1 MSYSN
6 DSGSQSHIPANFRLQ
21 FTEQQIHSRVKEL
34 GAEVDHWC
42 KSVWADSRTDVV
54 AIPVLRG
61 GVYFFADLSRHITSS
76 IEIAPV
82 RTSAYDAGT
91 NTARQEITVDQFADP
106 VQIKGRV
113 VLVVDDVCDSGRTL
127 EQLERSLI
135 ERGAR
140 EVRTVVL
147 IRRLLPR
154 PTFVPC
160 WVGLEYSGPEWFVG
174 YGMDDNERYRNLPAV
189 YTIGKNEE

>member
-1 MSYSN
+1 VSYSN
-6 DSGSQSHIPANFRLQ
+6 DSGSQRHIPANFRLQ
-21 FTEQQIHSRVKEL
+21 YSQEQILSRVKEL
-34 GAEVDHWC
+34 GAEIDEWC
-42 KSVWADSRTDVV
+42 KSVWRESRTDVV

-61 GVYFFADLSRHITSS
+61 GVYFFADLSRHIGSS

-82 RTSAYDAGT
+82 KTSAYDAGT
-91 NTARQEITVDQFADP
+91 NAAKEVTVDQFADP

-113 VLVVDDVCDSGRTL
+113 VLVVEDVCDSGRTL
-127 EQLERSLI
+127 EQLERSLL

-147 IRRLLPR
+147 VRRLLPR

-174 YGMDDNERYRNLPAV
+174 YGMDDNERYRNLPDV
-189 YTIGKNEE
+189 YVIGRNDQ

>member
-1 MSYSN
+1 VSYSN
-6 DSGSQSHIPANFRLQ
+6 DSGSRHHIPANFKLQ
-21 FTEQQIHSRVKEL
+21 FSRDRIHSRVKEL
-34 GAEVDHWC
+34 GAEIDEWC
-42 KSVWADSRTDVV
+42 KSVWTESRTDVV

-61 GVYFFADLSRHITSS
+61 GVYFFADLSRCISSS

-82 RTSAYDAGT
+82 KTSAYDAGT
-91 NTARQEITVDQFADP
+91 NSVKEVTVEQFADP

-127 EQLERSLI
+127 EQLEKSLL

-147 IRRLLPR
+147 VRRLLPR

-174 YGMDDNERYRNLPAV
+174 YGMDDNERYRNLSDV
-189 YTIGKNEE
+189 YVIGRND

>member
-6 DSGSQSHIPANFRLQ
+6 DSGSQRHIPANFRLQ
-21 FTEQQIHSRVKEL
+21 FSQQQILSRVKEL
-34 GAEVDHWC
+34 GAEIDEWC
-42 KSVWADSRTDVV
+42 KSVWRESRTDVV

-61 GVYFFADLSRHITSS
+61 GVYFFADLSRHISSS

-82 RTSAYDAGT
+82 KTSAYDAGT
-91 NTARQEITVDQFADP
+91 NAAKEVTVDQFADP

-127 EQLERSLI
+127 EQLERSLL

-147 IRRLLPR
+147 VRRLLPR

-174 YGMDDNERYRNLPAV
+174 YGMDDNERYRNLPDV
-189 YTIGKNEE
+189 YVIGRND

>member
-6 DSGSQSHIPANFRLQ
+6 DSGSQRHIPANFRLQ
-21 FTEQQIHSRVKEL
+21 YSQEQILSRVKEL
-34 GAEVDHWC
+34 GAEIDEWC
-42 KSVWADSRTDVV
+42 KSVWRESRTDVV

-61 GVYFFADLSRHITSS
+61 GVYFFADLSRHIGSS

-82 RTSAYDAGT
+82 KTSAYDAGT
-91 NTARQEITVDQFADP
+91 NAAKEVTVDQFADP

-127 EQLERSLI
+127 EQLEKSLL

-147 IRRLLPR
+147 VRRLLPR

-174 YGMDDNERYRNLPAV
+174 YGMDDNERYRNLPDV
-189 YTIGKNEE
+189 YVIGRND

>member
-1 MSYSN
+1 VSYSN
-6 DSGSQSHIPANFRLQ
+6 DSGSQRLIPANFQ
-21 FTEQQIHSRVKEL
+21 IQYSQEQIASRVKEL
-34 GAEVDHWC
+34 GIEVDQWC

-61 GVYFFADLSRHITSS
+61 GVYFFADLSREITSS

-91 NTARQEITVDQFADP
+91 NAAKEVSVEQFADP

-113 VLVVDDVCDSGRTL
+113 VLIVDDVCDSGRTL
-127 EQLERSLI
+127 EQLEKALI

-140 EVRTVVL
+140 EVRSVVL

-160 WVGLEYSGPEWFVG
+160 WVGFEYTGPEWFVG
-174 YGMDDNERYRNLPAV
+174 YGMDDSERYRNLPDV
-189 YTIGKNEE
+189 HTIGRNAS

>member
-1 MSYSN
+1 VTYSN
-6 DSGSQSHIPANFRLQ
+6 DSGSMHHIPANFRLQ
-21 FTEQQIHSRVKEL
+21 FSQQQIHSRVKEL
-34 GAEVDHWC
+34 GAEIDEWC
-42 KSVWADSRTDVV
+42 KSVWRESRTDVV

-61 GVYFFADLSRHITSS
+61 GVYFFSDISRAITSS

-82 RTSAYDAGT
+82 KTSAYDAGT
-91 NTARQEITVDQFADP
+91 NSAKELTVEQFADP

-127 EQLERSLI
+127 EQLEKSLL

-160 WVGLEYSGPEWFVG
+160 WVGVEYSGPEWFVG
-174 YGMDDNERYRNLPAV
+174 YGMDDNERYRNLPDV
-189 YTIGKNEE
+189 YIIGRNEQ

>member
-6 DSGSQSHIPANFRLQ
+6 DSGSRRHIPANFQLQ
-21 FTEQQIHSRVKEL
+21 YSREQIASRVKEL
-34 GAEVDHWC
+34 GAEIDQWA
-42 KSVWADSRTDVV
+42 KSVWTESRTDVV

-61 GVYFFADLSRHITSS
+61 GVYFFADLSREISSS

-82 RTSAYDAGT
+82 KTSAYDAGS
-91 NTARQEITVDQFADP
+91 NAPKEVTVEQFADP

-113 VLVVDDVCDSGRTL
+113 VLIVDDVCDSGRTL
-127 EQLERSLI
+127 EQLEKALL

-140 EVRTVVL
+140 EVRSVVL
-147 IRRLLPR
+147 VRRLLPR

-160 WVGLEYSGPEWFVG
+160 WVGLEYTGPEWFVG
-174 YGMDDNERYRNLPAV
+174 YGMDDSERYRNLPDV
-189 YTIGKNEE
+189 YIIGRDA

>member
-1 MSYSN
+1 VSYSN
-6 DSGSQSHIPANFRLQ
+6 DSGSQRHIPANFRIQ
-21 FTEQQIHSRVKEL
+21 YSQQQILSRVKEL
-34 GAEVDHWC
+34 GAEIDEWC
-42 KSVWADSRTDVV
+42 KSVWRESRTDVV

-61 GVYFFADLSRHITSS
+61 GVYFFADLSRHIGSS

-82 RTSAYDAGT
+82 KTSAYDAGT
-91 NTARQEITVDQFADP
+91 NAAKEVTVDQFADP

-127 EQLERSLI
+127 EQLERSLL

-147 IRRLLPR
+147 VRRLLPR

-174 YGMDDNERYRNLPAV
+174 YGMDDNERYRNLPDV
-189 YTIGKNEE
+189 YVIGRNE

>member
-6 DSGSQSHIPANFRLQ
+6 DSGSRHHIPANFKLQ
-21 FTEQQIHSRVKEL
+21 FSRDRIHSRVKEL
-34 GAEVDHWC
+34 GAEIDEWC
-42 KSVWADSRTDVV
+42 KSVWTESRTDVV

-61 GVYFFADLSRHITSS
+61 GVYFFADLSRCISSS

-82 RTSAYDAGT
+82 KTSAYDAGT
-91 NTARQEITVDQFADP
+91 NSVKEVTVEQFADP

-127 EQLERSLI
+127 EQLEKSLL

-147 IRRLLPR
+147 VRRLLPR

-174 YGMDDNERYRNLPAV
+174 YGMDDNERYRNLSDV
-189 YTIGKNEE
+189 YVIGRND

>member
-6 DSGSQSHIPANFRLQ
+6 DSGSRHHIPANFKLQ
-21 FTEQQIHSRVKEL
+21 FSQERINSRVKEL
-34 GAEVDHWC
+34 GAEIDQWC
-42 KSVWADSRTDVV
+42 KSVWAESRTDVV

-61 GVYFFADLSRHITSS
+61 GVYFFSDLSRCITSS

-82 RTSAYDAGT
+82 KTSAYDAGT
-91 NTARQEITVDQFADP
+91 NSAKEVTVDQFADP

-127 EQLERSLI
+127 EQLEKSLL

-147 IRRLLPR
+147 VRRLLPR

-174 YGMDDNERYRNLPAV
+174 YGMDDNERYRNLPDV
-189 YTIGKNEE
+189 YVIGRND

>member
-6 DSGSQSHIPANFRLQ
+6 DSGSQRHIPANFRIQ
-21 FTEQQIHSRVKEL
+21 YSQQQILSRVKEL
-34 GAEVDHWC
+34 GAEIDEWC
-42 KSVWADSRTDVV
+42 KSVWRESRTDVV

-61 GVYFFADLSRHITSS
+61 GVYFFADLSRHISSS

-82 RTSAYDAGT
+82 KTSAYDAGT
-91 NTARQEITVDQFADP
+91 NAAKEVTVDQFADP

-127 EQLERSLI
+127 EQLERSLL

-147 IRRLLPR
+147 VRRLLPR

-174 YGMDDNERYRNLPAV
+174 YGMDDNERYRNLPDV
-189 YTIGKNEE
+189 YVIGRNE

>member
-1 MSYSN
+1 VSYSN
-6 DSGSQSHIPANFRLQ
+6 DSGSQRHIPANFRLQ
-21 FTEQQIHSRVKEL
+21 YSQEQILSRVKEL
-34 GAEVDHWC
+34 GAEIDEWC
-42 KSVWADSRTDVV
+42 KSVWRESRTDVV

-61 GVYFFADLSRHITSS
+61 GVYFFADLSRHIGSS

-82 RTSAYDAGT
+82 KTSAYDAGT
-91 NTARQEITVDQFADP
+91 NAAKEVTVDQFADP

-127 EQLERSLI
+127 EQLESSLL

-147 IRRLLPR
+147 VRRLLPR

-174 YGMDDNERYRNLPAV
+174 YGMDDNERYRNLPDV
-189 YTIGKNEE
+189 YVIGRND

>member
-6 DSGSQSHIPANFRLQ
+6 DSGSQRHIPANFRLQ
-21 FTEQQIHSRVKEL
+21 YSQEQILSRVKEL
-34 GAEVDHWC
+34 GAEIDEWC
-42 KSVWADSRTDVV
+42 KSVWRESRTDVV

-61 GVYFFADLSRHITSS
+61 GVYFFADLSRHIGSS

-82 RTSAYDAGT
+82 KTSAYDAGT
-91 NTARQEITVDQFADP
+91 NAAKEVTVDQFADP

-127 EQLERSLI
+127 EQLESSLL

-147 IRRLLPR
+147 VRRLLPR

-174 YGMDDNERYRNLPAV
+174 YGMDDNERYRNLPDV
-189 YTIGKNEE
+189 YVIGRND

>member
-1 MSYSN
+1 VSYSN
-6 DSGSQSHIPANFRLQ
+6 DSGSQRHIPANFRLQ
-21 FTEQQIHSRVKEL
+21 FSQQQILSRVKEL
-34 GAEVDHWC
+34 GAEIDEWC
-42 KSVWADSRTDVV
+42 KSVWRESRTDVV

-61 GVYFFADLSRHITSS
+61 GVYFFADLSRHISSS

-82 RTSAYDAGT
+82 KTSAYDAGT
-91 NTARQEITVDQFADP
+91 NAAKEVTVDQFADP

-127 EQLERSLI
+127 EQLERSLL

-147 IRRLLPR
+147 VRRLLPR

-174 YGMDDNERYRNLPAV
+174 YGMDDNERYRNLPDV
-189 YTIGKNEE
+189 YVIGRND

>member
-1 MSYSN
+1 VSYSN
-6 DSGSQSHIPANFRLQ
+6 DSGSQRHIPANFRIQ
-21 FTEQQIHSRVKEL
+21 YSQQQILSRVKEL
-34 GAEVDHWC
+34 GAEIDEWC
-42 KSVWADSRTDVV
+42 KSVWRESRTDVV

-61 GVYFFADLSRHITSS
+61 GVYFFADLSRHIGSS

-82 RTSAYDAGT
+82 KTSAYDAGT
-91 NTARQEITVDQFADP
+91 NAAKEVTVDQFADP

-127 EQLERSLI
+127 EQLERSLL

-147 IRRLLPR
+147 VRRLLPR

-174 YGMDDNERYRNLPAV
+174 YGMDDNERYRNLPDV
-189 YTIGKNEE
+189 YVIGRND

>member
-1 MSYSN
+1 M
-6 DSGSQSHIPANFRLQ
+6 
-21 FTEQQIHSRVKEL
+21 
-34 GAEVDHWC
+34 
-42 KSVWADSRTDVV
+42 V

-61 GVYFFADLSRHITSS
+61 GVYFFADLSRQISSS

-91 NTARQEITVDQFADP
+91 NTARQEVTVDQFADP

-127 EQLERSLI
+127 EQLERSLV

-147 IRRLLPR
+147 VRRLLPR

-189 YTIGKNEE
+189 YTIGRDEK

>member
-6 DSGSQSHIPANFRLQ
+6 DSGSRHHIPANFKLQ
-21 FTEQQIHSRVKEL
+21 FPQDRIHSRVKEL
-34 GAEVDHWC
+34 GAEIDEWC
-42 KSVWADSRTDVV
+42 KSVWAESRTDVV

-61 GVYFFADLSRHITSS
+61 GVYFFSDLSRCITSS

-82 RTSAYDAGT
+82 KTSAYDAGT
-91 NTARQEITVDQFADP
+91 NSAKEVTVEQFADP

-127 EQLERSLI
+127 EQLERSLL

-147 IRRLLPR
+147 VRRLLPR

-174 YGMDDNERYRNLPAV
+174 YGMDDNERYRNLPDV
-189 YTIGKNEE
+189 YVIGRNE

>member
-1 MSYSN
+1 MSYSK
-6 DSGSQSHIPANFRLQ
+6 DSGSRRSIPAHFKLQ
-21 FTEQQIHSRVKEL
+21 FTEEQIHSRVKEL
-34 GAEVDHWC
+34 GAEIDHWC
-42 KSVWADSRTDVV
+42 KSVWAESRTDVV

-61 GVYFFADLSRHITSS
+61 GVYFFADLSRQITSS

-91 NTARQEITVDQFADP
+91 NSAAKEVTVDQFADP

-127 EQLERSLI
+127 EQLEKSLL

-147 IRRLLPR
+147 VRRLLPR

-160 WVGLEYSGPEWFVG
+160 WVGVEYDGPEWFVG
-174 YGMDDNERYRNLPAV
+174 YGMDDSERYRNLPAV
-189 YTIGKNEE
+189 YTIGRNE

>member
-1 MSYSN
+1 MVSYSN
-6 DSGSQSHIPANFRLQ
+6 DSGSQRHIPANFKLQ
-21 FTEQQIHSRVKEL
+21 FSQDQILSRVKEL
-34 GAEVDHWC
+34 GAEIDSWC
-42 KSVWADSRTDVV
+42 KSVWTESRTDVV

-61 GVYFFADLSRHITSS
+61 GIFFFADLVRNMTSS

-82 RTSAYDAGT
+82 RTSAYDSGT
-91 NTARQEITVDQFADP
+91 NAVKEITVEQFADP

-127 EQLERSLI
+127 EQLEKSLL

-147 IRRLLPR
+147 VRRLLPR

-160 WVGLEYSGPEWFVG
+160 WVGVEYSGAEWFVG
-174 YGMDDNERYRNLPAV
+174 YGMDDSERYRNLPDV
-189 YTIGKNEE
+189 YIIGRNA

>member
-6 DSGSQSHIPANFRLQ
+6 DSGSRLHIPANFQLQ
-21 FTEQQIHSRVKEL
+21 YSREQIASRVKEL
-34 GAEVDHWC
+34 GAEIDQWC
-42 KSVWADSRTDVV
+42 KSVWTESRTDVV

-61 GVYFFADLSRHITSS
+61 GVYFFADISREITSS

-91 NTARQEITVDQFADP
+91 NAAKEVTVEQFADP

-113 VLVVDDVCDSGRTL
+113 VLIVDDVCDSGRTL
-127 EQLERSLI
+127 EQLEKALL

-140 EVRTVVL
+140 EVRSVVL

-160 WVGLEYSGPEWFVG
+160 WVGLEYTGPEWFVG
-174 YGMDDNERYRNLPAV
+174 YGMDDSERYRNLPDV
-189 YTIGKNEE
+189 YTIGRNA

>member
-1 MSYSN
+1 VSYSN
-6 DSGSQSHIPANFRLQ
+6 DSGSQRHIPANFRLQ
-21 FTEQQIHSRVKEL
+21 YSQEQILSRVKEL
-34 GAEVDHWC
+34 GAEIDEWC
-42 KSVWADSRTDVV
+42 KSVWRESRTDVV

-61 GVYFFADLSRHITSS
+61 GVYFFADLSRHIGSS

-82 RTSAYDAGT
+82 KTSAYDAGT
-91 NTARQEITVDQFADP
+91 NAAKEVTVDQFADP

-127 EQLERSLI
+127 EQLERSLL

-147 IRRLLPR
+147 VRRLLPR

-174 YGMDDNERYRNLPAV
+174 YGMDDNERYRNLPDV
-189 YTIGKNEE
+189 YVIGRND

>member
-6 DSGSQSHIPANFRLQ
+6 DSGSQRHIPANFRLQ
-21 FTEQQIHSRVKEL
+21 YSQEQILSRVKEL
-34 GAEVDHWC
+34 GAEIDEWC
-42 KSVWADSRTDVV
+42 KSVWRESRTDVV

-61 GVYFFADLSRHITSS
+61 GVYFFADLSRHIGSS

-82 RTSAYDAGT
+82 KTSAYDAGT
-91 NTARQEITVDQFADP
+91 NAAKEVTVDQFADP

-127 EQLERSLI
+127 EQLERSLL

-147 IRRLLPR
+147 VRRLLPR

-174 YGMDDNERYRNLPAV
+174 YGMDDNERYRNLPDV
-189 YTIGKNEE
+189 YVIGRND

>member
-6 DSGSQSHIPANFRLQ
+6 DSGSRQHIPANFRLQ
-21 FTEQQIHSRVKEL
+21 FSREQILNRVKEL
-34 GAEVDHWC
+34 GAEIDEWC
-42 KSVWADSRTDVV
+42 KSVWSESRTDVV

-61 GVYFFADLSRHITSS
+61 GVYFFADLSRCISSS

-82 RTSAYDAGT
+82 KTSAYDSGT
-91 NTARQEITVDQFADP
+91 NSAREVTVEQFADP

-127 EQLERSLI
+127 EQLERSLL

-147 IRRLLPR
+147 VRRLLPR

-174 YGMDDNERYRNLPAV
+174 YGMDDNERFRNLPDV
-189 YTIGKNEE
+189 YVIGRNEE

>member
-6 DSGSQSHIPANFRLQ
+6 DSGSQRHIPANFRLQ
-21 FTEQQIHSRVKEL
+21 YSQEQILSRVKEL
-34 GAEVDHWC
+34 GAEIDEWC
-42 KSVWADSRTDVV
+42 KSVWRESRTDVV

-61 GVYFFADLSRHITSS
+61 GVYFFADLSRHICSS

-82 RTSAYDAGT
+82 KTSAYDAGT
-91 NTARQEITVDQFADP
+91 NAAKEVTVDQFADP

-127 EQLERSLI
+127 EQLERSLL

-147 IRRLLPR
+147 VRRLLPR

-174 YGMDDNERYRNLPAV
+174 YGMDDNERYRNLPDV
-189 YTIGKNEE
+189 YVIGRND

>member
-6 DSGSQSHIPANFRLQ
+6 DSGSRHHIPANFKLQ
-21 FTEQQIHSRVKEL
+21 FSEERIHSRVKEL
-34 GAEVDHWC
+34 GTEIDEWC
-42 KSVWADSRTDVV
+42 KSVWAESRTDVV

-61 GVYFFADLSRHITSS
+61 GVYFFSDLSRCITSS

-82 RTSAYDAGT
+82 KTSAYDAGT
-91 NTARQEITVDQFADP
+91 NSAKAVTVEQFADP

-127 EQLERSLI
+127 EQLERSLL

-147 IRRLLPR
+147 VRRLLPR

-174 YGMDDNERYRNLPAV
+174 YGMDDSERWRNLPGV
-189 YTIGKNEE
+189 YIIKRDA

>member
-1 MSYSN
+1 MSYTK
-6 DSGSQSHIPANFRLQ
+6 DSGSQRHIPANFRLQ
-21 FTEQQIHSRVKEL
+21 FNEDQIHSRVKEL
-34 GAEVDHWC
+34 GAEIDHWC

-61 GVYFFADLSRHITSS
+61 GVYFFADLSRQISSS

-91 NTARQEITVDQFADP
+91 NTARQEVTVDQFADP

-127 EQLERSLI
+127 EQLERSLV

-147 IRRLLPR
+147 VRRLLPR

-189 YTIGKNEE
+189 YTIGRDEK

>member
-6 DSGSQSHIPANFRLQ
+6 DSESRRRIPANFRLQ
-21 FTEQQIHSRVKEL
+21 FTEEQILSRVKEL
-34 GAEVDHWC
+34 GAEIDEWC
-42 KSVWADSRTDVV
+42 KSVWAESRTDVV

-82 RTSAYDAGT
+82 RTSAYDTGA
-91 NTARQEITVDQFADP
+91 NTPKEVTVDQFADP

-127 EQLERSLI
+127 EQLEKSLL

-140 EVRTVVL
+140 EVRSVVL
-147 IRRLLPR
+147 IRRLLPH

-160 WVGLEYSGPEWFVG
+160 WVGLEYTGLEWFVG
-174 YGMDDNERYRNLPAV
+174 YGMDDSERYRNLPAV
-189 YTIGKNEE
+189 YTIGRDK

>member
-1 MSYSN
+1 VSYSN
-6 DSGSQSHIPANFRLQ
+6 DSGSQRHIPANFRLQ
-21 FTEQQIHSRVKEL
+21 YSQQQILSRVKEL
-34 GAEVDHWC
+34 GAEIDEWC
-42 KSVWADSRTDVV
+42 KSVWRESRTDVV

-61 GVYFFADLSRHITSS
+61 GVYFFADLSRHISSS

-82 RTSAYDAGT
+82 KTSAYDAGT
-91 NTARQEITVDQFADP
+91 NAAKEVTVDQFADP

-127 EQLERSLI
+127 EQLERSLL

-147 IRRLLPR
+147 VRRLLPR

-174 YGMDDNERYRNLPAV
+174 YGMDDNERYRNLPDV
-189 YTIGKNEE
+189 YVIGRND